1 MRCIYQSLA
10 MKYRYTFENLQRLTG
25 RKYHAIHVLG
35 GGIKDG
41 LLCRMTA
48 AACGVEVLAGPAEAT
63 VTGNIAVQ
71 LIHLGE
77 IKDLWQARKV
87 IRDSVP
93 VASYQPENP
102 EEWDAHYDQYL
113 KAIGK

>member
-1 MRCIYQSLA
+1 
-10 MKYRYTFENLQRLTG
+10 
-25 RKYHAIHVLG
+25 
-35 GGIKDG
+35 
-41 LLCRMTA
+41 MTA

-71 LIHLGE
+71 LIHLGKIE
-77 IKDLWQARKV
+77 DLWQARKV

-93 VASYQPENP
+93 VTSYQPENP
-102 EEWDAHYDQYL
+102 EEWDAHYQKYL